1 MYIGL
6 FNKQHTHSQTNSRRI
21 ATPVSGFL
29 PGKRHAAPIMPL
41 HDRGST
47 VPTIYL
53 CVSRTE
59 ALLMVSNT
67 SYHKCLHGFHRFTY
81 HTRALFTTCKRLAVL
96 AHDLGCEGSILLC
109 FI

>member
-1 MYIGL
+1 MYLGI
-6 FNKQHTHSQTNSRRI
+6 FNTHTFTINSRRI
-21 ATPVSGFL
+21 ATPVSGL
-29 PGKRHAAPIMPL
+29 LSGKRHAALIML
-41 HDRGST
+41 RGSI

-67 SYHKCLHGFHRFTY
+67 SYHKCLHGLRRFAC
-81 HTRALFTTCKRLAVL
+81 HILALLIVCRCLAVL
-96 AHDLGCEGSILLC
+96 AHDLERECSILLC